1 MSVVSAARGVAR
13 PGTYTGDNRVPA
25 AILLYLLIVGIAVA
39 RNGGK
44 LPDQR
49 HAIAL
54 GVMALIVVAAAAVA
68 PRIVF
73 YLLLAAL
80 LVLAFQNS
88 SLVADYIDRGTAAAR
103 GALAGA

>member
-1 MSVVSAARGVAR
+1 VNAVGTVRAAAR
-13 PGTYTGDNRVPA
+13 PGTYTGENRISA
-25 AILLYLLIVGIAVA
+25 SLLLFLVLVGISVA

-54 GVMALIVVAAAAVA
+54 LVAVIFIAAAAAIA

-73 YLLLAAL
+73 YLLLAAV
-80 LVLAFQNS
+80 LVIAFQNS
-88 SLVADYIDRGTAAAR
+88 SLVANYIDAGTSKVRA
-103 GALAGA
+103 ALAGA